1 MQNILAKHQNVFGEG
16 LGHLRGYNAKIH
28 VEQEAV
34 PKFMKA
40 RPVAYAMKEKI
51 EKELDRLTSLG
62 NLEPIQFS
70 EWASP
75 IVPVLKSD
83 RSVKIC
89 GDFKVTLNSV
99 SKLDRY
105 LIPRIEDLFATLGG
119 GKLFSKLDMSQAY
132 QQVELDDVSK
142 QYTVIN
148 THKGLFRY
156 RRLPFGI
163 ASALLFF
170 KELWKVYFRIFRE

>member
-1 MQNILAKHQNVFGEG
+1 MQNILAKHQNVFWEG
-16 LGHLRGYNAKIH
+16 LGHLRGYHAKIH

-40 RPVAYAMKEKI
+40 HPVAYAMKEKN
-51 EKELDRLTSLG
+51 RLTLLG
-62 NLEPIQFS
+62 ILEPIQFS

-83 RSVKIC
+83 RSVRIC
-89 GDFKVTLNSV
+89 GDFKVTLNSA
-99 SKLDRY
+99 SKLDCH

-119 GKLFSKLDMSQAY
+119 GKLFSKLEMSQAY

-148 THKGLFRY
+148 AHKGLFRY

-163 ASALLFF
+163 ASAPAIFQRVMESLLQN
-170 KELWKVYFRIFRE
+170 IP